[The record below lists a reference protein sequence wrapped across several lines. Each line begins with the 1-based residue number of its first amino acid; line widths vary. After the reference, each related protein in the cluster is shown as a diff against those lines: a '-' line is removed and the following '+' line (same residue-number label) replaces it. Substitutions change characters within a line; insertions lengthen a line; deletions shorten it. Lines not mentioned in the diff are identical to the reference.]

1 MEPELFNVLL
11 EYLRNQIKT
20 KKIESKEEPVK
31 IPKGLQ
37 ADKYVFTLNNA
48 PEHISKPL
56 LVRIFRKTSRSGYAK
71 GEAQVQ
77 NALHN
82 IGYPVPRVFFA
93 CSDKSVI
100 GREFTVMEY
109 KNGINLS
116 ETERPDIPEI
126 IGRLHTKLHSIDPST
141 LMKTI
146 TPEDGGTIRYS
157 ITEYLDEYIRKNN
170 YTRLFPAL
178 EWVLDNRP
186 RYEPSVLCHGDF
198 HAENI
203 LWDNDSVSA
212 VLDWGA
218 FRFEEPAFDVA
229 YIIVKLRAFY
239 PPQLHG
245 VSLNVYI
252 DRYFRSYNERRKI
265 GRDKFSY
272 FEAVGALNALNE
284 IETHLIDFTAPSFK
298 RMLEEV
304 DGYMINLF
312 EEHSGVII
320 PSIPSDEI

>member
-1 MEPELFNVLL
+1 MESELFNVLL
-11 EYLRNQIKT
+11 EYLRNQLKT
-20 KKIESKEEPVK
+20 KKIEYKEKPVK
-31 IPKGLQ
+31 IPKGF
-37 ADKYVFTLNNA
+37 AFDKYVFTLNNA
-48 PEHISKPL
+48 PEHLTQPL
-56 LVRIFRKTSRSGYAK
+56 VVRIFRKTTRKGYAE
-71 GEAQVQ
+71 GEAKVQ

-82 IGYPVPRVFFA
+82 IGYPVPRVFFE
-93 CSDKSVI
+93 CSDKTVL
-100 GREFTVMEY
+100 GREFTIMEY
-109 KNGINLS
+109 KKGVNLS
-116 ETERPDIPEI
+116 ETGRHDVPEI
-126 IGRLHTKLHSIDPST
+126 LGRLHSELHSIDSST

-186 RYEPSVLCHGDF
+186 PSEPPVLCHGDF

-239 PPQLHG
+239 PPRLHG

-265 GRDKFSY
+265 GRDRFSY
-272 FEAVGALNALNE
+272 FEAVGALNFLNE
-284 IETHLIDFTAPSFK
+284 IETHINDFTDPSTQQLLTK
-298 RMLEEV
+298 V
-304 DGYMINLF
+304 DEYMVNLF
-312 EEHSGVII
+312 EELSGVKI
-320 PSIPSDEI
+320 PSIS

>member
-1 MEPELFNVLL
+1 M
-11 EYLRNQIKT
+11 T
-20 KKIESKEEPVK
+20 KKIEYKERPVK
-31 IPKGLQ
+31 ITKGF
-37 ADKYVFTLNNA
+37 ATDKFVFTLNNA
-48 PEHISKPL
+48 PEHL
-56 LVRIFRKTSRSGYAK
+56 AQTLVVRIFRKTMRKGYAK
-71 GEAQVQ
+71 GEGKVQ
-77 NALHN
+77 NALHDL
-82 IGYPVPRVFFA
+82 GYPTPRVFFA
-93 CSDKSVI
+93 CSDKSVL

-109 KNGINLS
+109 KKGVNLS
-116 ETERPDIPEI
+116 ETGRQDVPEI
-126 IGRLHTKLHSIDPST
+126 LGRLHAELHSIDPST

-157 ITEYLDEYIRKNN
+157 ITEYLDEFIRKNK

-186 RYEPSVLCHGDF
+186 PSETPVLCHGDF

-203 LWDNDSVSA
+203 LWDDDSVSA

-218 FRFEEPAFDVA
+218 FRFEEPAWDVA

-239 PPQLHG
+239 PQRLHG

-265 GRDKFSY
+265 GRDRFSY

-284 IETHLIDFTAPSFK
+284 IETNINDLRARGTSTIRLLD
-298 RMLEEV
+298 RVE
-304 DGYMINLF
+304 DDMINLF
-312 EEHSGVII
+312 EEVSGVKI
-320 PSIPSDEI
+320 PKSIS

>member
-1 MEPELFNVLL
+1 METELFNVLL
-11 EYLRNQIKT
+11 EYLRNQLNTANIQY
-20 KKIESKEEPVK
+20 KEKPVK
-31 IPKGLQ
+31 IPKGF
-37 ADKYVFTLNNA
+37 ATDKYVFTLNNA
-48 PEHISKPL
+48 PEHLTQPL
-56 LVRIFRKTSRSGYAK
+56 LVRIFRKTTRKGYAE

-77 NALHN
+77 NALHD
-82 IGYPVPRVFFA
+82 IGYPVPRVFCA
-93 CSDKSVI
+93 CSDKIVL
-100 GREFTVMEY
+100 GREFTIMEY
-109 KNGINLS
+109 KKGLNLS
-116 ETERPDIPEI
+116 ETGRHDIPEI
-126 IGRLHTKLHSIDPST
+126 IGRLHAELHSIDPST

-157 ITEYLDEYIRKNN
+157 ITEYLDEFIRKNN
-170 YTRLFPAL
+170 HTRLFPAL

-186 RYEPSVLCHGDF
+186 PSEPPVLCHGDF

-239 PPQLHG
+239 PQRLHG

-265 GRDKFSY
+265 GRDRFSY
-272 FEAVGALNALNE
+272 FKAVGALNALNE
-284 IETHLIDFTAPSFK
+284 IETHINDFTDPSLK
-298 RMLEEV
+298 RLLDKVE
-304 DGYMINLF
+304 DDMINLF
-312 EEHSGVII
+312 EEVSGVKI
-320 PSIPSDEI
+320 PKSIS